1 MLLVVFGAG
10 ASYDSDPYNRPEYNP
25 ASRIERLAAIEE
37 HRPPL
42 ANRLFD
48 HRPQFIDAMN
58 MFSDC
63 KPLIPHLRRAGVAV
77 EQELARFQ
85 HEAESYPGRESQ
97 LGAIRYYLRKA
108 IWECQIRWN
117 GVHAGVT
124 NYLTFLDE
132 VEHWRIENKEKVCF
146 VTFNYDTMLEE
157 AMLQLLHFEVDSM
170 DRYYLWPNYSLFK
183 LHGSVNWGRVVQAV
197 GRQGRHAPSFFQHLI
212 HSIRSDSHPDV
223 LGEYQ
228 LCNRDMEPNGRA
240 DVVLYP
246 ALSIPLHQ
254 KDEFSCPRTHVTALE
269 AILPKVTK
277 MITIGWRGAEQEFLR
292 ILKFARKMPAHGIR
306 SAMRLLVITASER
319 GVEETTNNIFRVGGD
334 EPELFQVFQQKELI
348 SGFSGLVDNW
358 TVLRTFLALPR

>member
-10 ASYDSDPYNRPEYNP
+10 ASYDSDPYNRPEYDP
-25 ASRIERLAAIEE
+25 AARVEHLGHIEQ

-48 HRPQFIDAMN
+48 HRPQFVDAMN
-58 MFSDC
+58 KFSDC

-85 HEAESYPGRESQ
+85 EEADKYPGGHSQ
-97 LGAIRYYLRKA
+97 LAAIRYYLRKA

-117 GVHAGVT
+117 SVHSGVT

-132 VEHWRIENKEKVCF
+132 VERWRIENQEKVCF

-157 AMLQLLHFEVDSM
+157 AMLQLLYFEVDSM
-170 DRYYLWPNYSLFK
+170 ERYYSWPNYALFK
-183 LHGSVNWGRVVQAV
+183 LHGSVNWGRVVQGVA
-197 GRQGRHAPSFFQHLI
+197 RQGRHAPSFFPYLI
-212 HSIRSDSHPDV
+212 HSIRADSHPDV

-228 LCNRDMEPNGRA
+228 LCNLDMEPKHNT

-254 KDEFSCPRTHVTALE
+254 KDEFSCPEMHVTKLE
-269 AILPKVTK
+269 AMFPMVTK
-277 MITIGWRGAEQEFLR
+277 MITIGWRGAEEEFLR
-292 ILKFARKMPAHGIR
+292 RLKIAKKLPARGIR
-306 SAMRLLVITASER
+306 SPMPLLVITASQG
-319 GVEETTNNIFRVGGD
+319 GVDGALENIATVGGD
-334 EPELFQVFQQKELI
+334 APELFSYFQQQETI
-348 SGFSGLVDNW
+348 RGFSGLVDNW
-358 TVLRTFLALPR
+358 KTLRTFLQLGR